1 MSAIWSSGISSSSI
15 NSSFS
20 FVLLSDW
27 TSSEVMVAVAVR
39 FGGMML
45 TASASDICLLFFL
58 DIWGVLVLLKLY

>member
-20 FVLLSDW
+20 FILLSDW
-27 TSSEVMVAVAVR
+27 TSSEVMVAVPVR

-45 TASASDICLLFFL
+45 TVSASDICLLFFL
-58 DIWGVLVLLKLY
+58 DICLHKL